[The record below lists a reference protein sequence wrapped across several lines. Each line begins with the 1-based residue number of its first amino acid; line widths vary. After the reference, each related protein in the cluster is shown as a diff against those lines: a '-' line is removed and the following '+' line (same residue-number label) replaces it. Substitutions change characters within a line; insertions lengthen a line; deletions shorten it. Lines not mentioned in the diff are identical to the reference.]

1 MPDEPPDPAQPLAP
15 ADLPPAASPAPAD
28 ASPASPADL
37 PQPRI
42 AEARRWNVS
51 LVWLLPAVAV
61 AVGASLLVRTVFLVG
76 PKIDIEFASADG
88 VEAGKTDV
96 RYKEVVIGKV
106 QSVSLRDD
114 RTRVVVGV
122 QLDRSAAGIAVDD
135 TTFWVVRPRIGA
147 GGVTGLGTLFSGA
160 YIGADAGIS
169 KRSRGE
175 FKGLEAP
182 PYVLRGEPGSIFVLR
197 SDDLG
202 SLDVGS
208 PVFHRRSRVGRV
220 VGYTLDADRDELSVR
235 IFVEAPYQKLVTKE
249 SRFWNASGIDLTV
262 NASGLT
268 LNTQTLASVLAGG
281 LAFESPPSTSNPQA
295 APENSVFTLYN
306 DRRAALAPPDG
317 PPVPVRMV
325 FDQSVR
331 GLAEGA
337 AVDLLGIEIG
347 RVRSIA
353 LQYDAARKRFP
364 VEVFAEIYPY
374 RLGAVRTA
382 LLRTAGTSGAGDAA
396 VLQQLVANGV
406 RAQLRTGNLLTGQ
419 LYVAL
424 DFIGKQPARTAMSS
438 DGTLTLPTAPG
449 TLSEIQPQIADI
461 VEKVSKIPFDEIG
474 KDLRSTLAG
483 ASAAINRLTPEA
495 QKALAEVQKIL
506 TKAQASLESLDRNVT
521 DLNAPVQHNLEQT
534 LLELQRTSRSLRVL
548 SDYLQQHPESILR
561 GKPADASIPQR

>member
-1 MPDEPPDPAQPLAP
+1 MPDEPPDPAQP
-15 ADLPPAASPAPAD
+15 
-28 ASPASPADL
+28 PASPAAAPDAPPLVRTAAL

-42 AEARRWNVS
+42 TAARRWNVS

-61 AVGASLLVRTVFLVG
+61 AIGVSLLVRTVFLVG
-76 PKIDIEFASADG
+76 PRIDIEFASADG
-88 VEAGKTDV
+88 VEAGKTEV

-114 RTRVVVGV
+114 RNRVVVGI
-122 QLDRSAAGIAVDD
+122 QLDRSAAGIAVED
-135 TTFWVVRPRIGA
+135 TTFWVVRPRIGV
-147 GGVTGLGTLFSGA
+147 GGVSGLGTLLSGA
-160 YIGADAGIS
+160 YIGTDAGVS
-169 KRSRGE
+169 KRARSE
-175 FKGLEAP
+175 FIGLEVP
-182 PYVLRGEPGSIFVLR
+182 PFVLRGEPGSIFVLR

-208 PVFHRRSRVGRV
+208 PVFYRRTRVGRV
-220 VGYTLDADRDELSVR
+220 VGYSLDVDRDELSVR
-235 IFVEAPYQKLVTKE
+235 IFVEAPYQKLVTRAT
-249 SRFWNASGIDLTV
+249 RFWNASGIDLTV
-262 NASGLT
+262 NASGLK

-281 LAFESPPSTSNPQA
+281 LALETPPTSAKAPA
-295 APENSVFTLYN
+295 APENTVFTLFN
-306 DRRAALAPPDG
+306 DRHAALAPPDG

-325 FDQSVR
+325 FDGSVR

-337 AVDLLGIEIG
+337 EIDLLGIEIG
-347 RVRSIA
+347 RVTAIA
-353 LQYDAARKRFP
+353 LQYDPARKRFP
-364 VEVFAEIYPY
+364 IEVFADIFPY

-382 LLRTAGTSGAGDAA
+382 LLRTAATPDAGDAA
-396 VLQQLVANGV
+396 VLQQLVASGV

-424 DFIGKQPARTAMSS
+424 DFIGKEPSRAAMGS
-438 DGTLTLPTAPG
+438 DGMLTLPTTHG

-483 ASAAINRLTPEA
+483 ANTAITRLTPEA
-495 QKALAEVQKIL
+495 QKALVEVQKTL
-506 TKAQASLESLDRNVT
+506 ARAQASLDSLDRNVT
-521 DLNAPVQHNLEQT
+521 DPNAPVQHNLEQT

-561 GKPADASIPQR
+561 GKPADAPVPTR